1 MKEKIIGFLQ
11 DEKVKEF
18 NKKIFNKKNF
28 KKVIALIVI
37 VSALKITYL
46 FMFEVNGVV
55 KKVEGSK
62 ITVVNFLTTQTV
74 DVGDFENALGNIQIG
89 DRILIK
95 KNLSGQ
101 VMSVRDYSRNMNKDE
116 RAYGRHNFKGFNE
129 NDLKR
134 RGTDF

>member
-1 MKEKIIGFLQ
+1 MKEKIIAFLQ

-18 NKKIFNKKNF
+18 NKKIFNKKNL

-37 VSALKITYL
+37 LALLKITYL
-46 FMFEVNGVV
+46 FMFEVKGVV

-74 DVGDFENALGNIQIG
+74 DVGDFENILGNIQAG

-101 VMSVRDYSRNMNKDE
+101 VMSVKDYSYNIKDE
-116 RAYGRHNFKGFNE
+116 RAYDRHNFKGFHGRNF
-129 NDLKR
+129 KR
-134 RGTDF
+134 R